1 MFVKMLNG
9 NVEEVFKFVGEDL
22 IRRGVATEIKN
33 DEAILKAEDN
43 GGAAA
48 TFGIEIAVAVPKTE
62 SAVMRFVRTL
72 RSR

>member
-48 TFGIEIAVAVPKTE
+48 TVGIEMAVAAPKTE
-62 SAVMRFVRTL
+62 HAVVKFFRTL